1 MEKDWSDLA
10 ENFDALQRYIT
21 GAETDKRIKQALSQ
35 LGALGHVLELGC
47 GNGNYTRVLL
57 ANSQSILATDI
68 SASMVEVAKRQL
80 ADLTDI
86 TANITVQTAD
96 CYATGLPENQ
106 FDTVFMGNVIHV
118 VKYPN
123 KALQEAQRV
132 LKAGGRLIIVS
143 FTMDGMRLINKIKMI
158 YRYLKAFGKPAKEG
172 TPFKLETLTDF
183 LKQQGFQIET
193 ATLIGDRQSKAMLI
207 VATV

>member
-1 MEKDWSDLA
+1 MEKDWSNLA

-21 GAETDKRIKQALSQ
+21 GEETDRQIKQALSQ

-47 GNGNYTRVLL
+47 GNGNYTKVLSG
-57 ANSQSILATDI
+57 NSQSILATDI

-80 ADLTDI
+80 ADL
-86 TANITVQTAD
+86 ANITVQTAD

-118 VKYPN
+118 VKYPD

-132 LKAGGRLIIVS
+132 LKKDGKLIIVS
-143 FTMDGMRLINKIKMI
+143 FTMDGMSLINKIKMI

-183 LKQQGFQIET
+183 VKQQGFQVET
-193 ATLIGDRQSKAMLI
+193 ATLIGDHQSKAMLI
-207 VATV
+207 VATG